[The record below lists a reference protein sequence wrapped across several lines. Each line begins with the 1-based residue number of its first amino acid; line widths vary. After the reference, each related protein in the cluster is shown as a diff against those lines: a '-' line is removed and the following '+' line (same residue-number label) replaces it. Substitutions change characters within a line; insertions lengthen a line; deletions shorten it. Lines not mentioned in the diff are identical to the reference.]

1 MNKVS
6 PILTP
11 LRWYEKFHQQDRFD
25 KNCPN
30 NCDFKLIT
38 DRGHMLPFQLT
49 RPASGYF
56 VTKWLLRSACIDAE
70 TKILTEK
77 DSKFFS
83 SNSWI
88 NNGNF
93 TFDCSVAKSGI
104 INGDEL
110 NLNGLLTIGKTYKV
124 SFSVPEFSRVVDSE
138 LYLTFNQ
145 GATIIIDDILNVG
158 YYEAEFVA
166 TSTDVAFVISASGT
180 FEALTDF
187 VGITDVQII
196 QTFEASVTDVEL
208 NETDITLVNFGS
220 TDQLV
225 FCGTFKAPLCLPIGD
240 YYMIIQTGEANYYS
254 EVITIKSFVPEKSPY
269 YKLEWYNS
277 CDIDD
282 TIYNEDSINCL
293 YKNRIYLDESILT
306 KPEYPFR
313 EEGEVDGTQKF
324 NVTFQ
329 VWEKTIRFLIA
340 KCPEFIVDALTGI
353 RLHDTFTITTPLR
366 NKQLS
371 VDDAITI
378 QSVEADVQPVDN
390 DCWTNVEL
398 KLLLEDRYVD
408 SSCCTN
414 STPEVC
420 AECTYNAN
428 YYNELPETET
438 AEYALITD
446 AGVDTVGLYIW
457 SIIESLWKPV
467 TLEEDDLVCFGDD
480 TWRYASGVLQ
490 PLVTIADVVY
500 AFDSYFVTGF
510 AFPGSYVQ
518 LETSSDG
525 GTTWTPR
532 TPIESWSVFELIGIQ
547 IVAPESDL
555 LWRAKCFTLSCEYET
570 SPIFGWTPT
579 LLNKLLG
586 WYKSDIGI
594 TESGGLVSQWKDQS
608 VNGYHLNQST
618 GADKPLLTAGEL
630 NGFPAIVFD
639 GVSDRMSVAFVKTQ
653 PVTVFI
659 VYKKNDALKGYIT
672 DGGADLTANIIHDT
686 AGEIS
691 LYAGSSGFP
700 DTVVLPQDAYGLL
713 IATFNGVGSK
723 TQRHNGAT
731 TTGAAG
737 GFDSD
742 GFTIGGKCVTSTEFA
757 NISVAEIILSDNNC
771 SDEDRKE
778 VRGYIR
784 ARYKI

>member
-70 TKILTEK
+70 TKMLTEK
-77 DSKFFS
+77 NSKFIADHD
-83 SNSWI
+83 WL
-88 NNGNF
+88 NNGEF
-93 TFDCSVAKSGI
+93 TFSCSVAKSGI
-104 INGDEL
+104 VNGDEL
-110 NLNGLLTIGKTYKV
+110 NLNGLLTIGKTYRV
-124 SFSVPEFSRVVDSE
+124 SFTVPEFSRVTDSE

-158 YYEAEFVA
+158 YYEMEFVA
-166 TSTDVAFVISASGT
+166 TSADVAFVISASGT
-180 FEALTDF
+180 FEDPSDY

-196 QTFEASVTDVEL
+196 QTFEASVTDIEL
-208 NETDITLVNFGS
+208 SASDITLVNFGS

-225 FCGTFKAPLCLPIGD
+225 FCGTFKSALCLPVGD
-240 YYMIIQTGEANYYS
+240 YYMIIQTDEANYYS

-282 TIYNEDSINCL
+282 TIYNQDSINCS

-313 EEGEVDGTQKF
+313 EEGEVDGNQKF

-371 VDDAITI
+371 VDDAIAI

-420 AECTYNAN
+420 AECTYDAE
-428 YYNELPETET
+428 YYNELPETDT

-446 AGVDTVGLYIW
+446 AGVATVGLYVWNIV
-457 SIIESLWKPV
+457 ESGWKPV
-467 TLEEDDLVCFGDD
+467 TLEEDDLVCFGED
-480 TWRYASGVLQ
+480 TWMNASGVLQ
-490 PLVTIADVVY
+490 PLVTISDVVY
-500 AFDSYFVTGF
+500 SFGSFYVTGF

-525 GTTWTPR
+525 GVTWIPR
-532 TPIESWSVFELIGIQ
+532 TPIETWAVFELIGIQ
-547 IVAPESDL
+547 IVAPESEM

-570 SPIFGWTPT
+570 SPIFNWTPAM
-579 LLNKLLG
+579 LNKLLG
-586 WYKSDIGI
+586 WYKSDAGV
-594 TESGGLVSQWKDQS
+594 TESGGLVSDWNDQS
-608 VNGYHLNQST
+608 GNANHLIQAT
-618 GADKPLLTAGEL
+618 GANKPLLTAGEL

-639 GVSDRMSVAFVKTQ
+639 GVDDKMKTTFIKTQ

-659 VYKKNDALKGYIT
+659 VYKKNDAVKGYVT

-691 LYAGSSGFP
+691 LYAGTGSFP
-700 DTVVLPQDAYGLL
+700 DTVVLPEDAYSLL
-713 IATFNGVGSK
+713 IATFNDAGSK
-723 TQRHNGAT
+723 VQRHNGTT
-731 TTGAAG
+731 TTGTAG
-737 GFDSD
+737 SSSPD
-742 GFTIGGKCVTSTEFA
+742 GFTIGGKSTTATEFA
-757 NISVAEIILSDNNC
+757 NISVMEIILSDSN
-771 SDEDRKE
+771 STDEDRKE
-778 VRGYIR
+778 VRGYVR
-784 ARYKI
+784 ARYGI